1 MEYKPV
7 DQLRTVADLSV
18 ADPACLTRGE
28 RLERW
33 AELLEREPEAR
44 LRSLGEIEFHP
55 RDERPLMRAD
65 NSPLTV
71 AYADPVLRAAGLRG
85 DTLGDAMLFFDL
97 SERQAHRL
105 LCSCMNGWSISAPR
119 AAAQIR
125 RIANPDPR
133 LRAAAWGVGAVAAA
147 SAPAL
152 LYLFG

>member
-7 DQLRTVADLSV
+7 EQLRTLADLRV
-18 ADPACLTRGE
+18 AEPACLTRRE

-33 AELLEREPEAR
+33 AEVLEREPDAR

-55 RDERPLMRAD
+55 REERPLMRAD
-65 NSPLTV
+65 DSPLTV
-71 AYADPVLRAAGLRG
+71 AYADPVLRAAGLRS

-105 LCSCMNGWSISAPR
+105 LCSCMNGWSISASR
-119 AAAQIR
+119 AGAQVR
-125 RIANPDPR
+125 HIANPDLR
-133 LRAAAWGVGAVAAA
+133 LRAAAWSAGAVAAA
-147 SAPAL
+147 GAPAL

>member
-1 MEYKPV
+1 MEYQPV
-7 DQLRTVADLSV
+7 EQLRTLADLR
-18 ADPACLTRGE
+18 AAAPACLTRRE

-33 AELLEREPEAR
+33 AEVLEREPEAR

-55 RDERPLMRAD
+55 RQERPLMRAD

-71 AYADPVLRAAGLRG
+71 AYADPVLRAAGLRT

-105 LCSCMNGWSISAPR
+105 LCSCMNGWSISADR

-125 RIANPDPR
+125 RIANPDMR
-133 LRAAAWGVGAVAAA
+133 LRAAAWSAGVAAVVGA
-147 SAPAL
+147 PTL
-152 LYLFG
+152 LYLFR

>member
-7 DQLRTVADLSV
+7 EQLRTLADLR
-18 ADPACLTRGE
+18 AAPPACLTRRE

-33 AELLEREPEAR
+33 AEVLERDPGAR

-55 RDERPLMRAD
+55 RQERPLMRAD

-71 AYADPVLRAAGLRG
+71 AYADPVLRAAGLRT

-105 LCSCMNGWSISAPR
+105 LCSCMNGWSISADR

-125 RIANPDPR
+125 RIANPDMR
-133 LRAAAWGVGAVAAA
+133 LRAAAWGVGAAAVVAA
-147 SAPAL
+147 PTL
-152 LYLFG
+152 LYLFR